1 MARVAR
7 HAPNSITVRLQ
18 VNQSVGTTVIGCVV
32 LQGAAASS
40 AGFPIP
46 LVLVTVTAPNSLTP

>member
-1 MARVAR
+1 V
-7 HAPNSITVRLQ
+7 PNNITARLQ
-18 VNQSVGTTVIGCVV
+18 ANRSVGTTVIGCVA
-32 LQGAAASS
+32 LQGAVVNS